1 VRHLELKQQLVFCE
15 KYGIAPNELL
25 LFQIILLT
33 QEDDDPEI
41 AKEYSMMSP
50 CSKGNIRE
58 MLIKLQNCGLINKS
72 FKIPEEKGV
81 GIDPHKIPLNKN
93 VVKDY
98 YKCSFDLGKDLFDNY
113 PLSAVVNG
121 VEYKLRRVSKKFDS
135 LEDAYRAY
143 GKAIG
148 WNPDTHQKIIELI
161 KQGISNNYQFTTLC
175 DFIVD
180 KDWLNIEALTT
191 DGILNNSNMKLL

>member
-1 VRHLELKQQLVFCE
+1 MRHLELKQQLVFCE

-41 AKEYSMMSP
+41 VKDYFMMRT
-50 CSKGNIRE
+50 CSKGNVRD
-58 MLIKLQNCGLINKS
+58 MLIKLQDCELINKS
-72 FKIPEEKGV
+72 FKIPEKGTT
-81 GIDPHKIPLNKN
+81 IDPHKIPLNKN

-121 VEYKLRRVSKKFDS
+121 TEYKLRRVSKKFDS

-148 WNPDTHQKIIELI
+148 WNPNTHKKVIELI
-161 KQGISNNYQFTTLC
+161 KQGISNSYQFTTLC

>member
-1 VRHLELKQQLVFCE
+1 MRHLELKQQLVFCE

-41 AKEYSMMSP
+41 VKDYFMMRT
-50 CSKGNIRE
+50 CSKGNVRD
-58 MLIKLQNCGLINKS
+58 MLVKLQDCELINKS
-72 FKIPEEKGV
+72 FKIPEKGTT
-81 GIDPHKIPLNKN
+81 IDPHKIPLNKN

-121 VEYKLRRVSKKFDS
+121 TEYKLRRVSKKFDS

-148 WNPDTHQKIIELI
+148 WNPNTHKKVIELI

>member
-1 VRHLELKQQLVFCE
+1 MRHLELKQQLVFCE

-41 AKEYSMMSP
+41 VKDYFMMRT
-50 CSKGNIRE
+50 CSKGNVRD
-58 MLIKLQNCGLINKS
+58 MLVKLQDCELINKS
-72 FKIPEEKGV
+72 FKIPEKGTT
-81 GIDPHKIPLNKN
+81 IDPHKIPLNKN

-98 YKCSFDLGKDLFDNY
+98 YNCSFDLGKDLFDNY

-121 VEYKLRRVSKKFDS
+121 TEYKLRRVSKKFDS

-148 WNPDTHQKIIELI
+148 WNPNTHKKVIELI